1 MTVMPRIL
9 LLDPVH
15 PDFQFMLEKL
25 GYQADFQPIESEEQ
39 LISLLP
45 VYDGLVVRSIPRI
58 SRNVIGAGTALKFIA
73 RVGSGTECIDVDYAE
88 SKGIVVLNSP
98 EGNCDAVGE
107 HALGLLISLNK
118 KISESSVQV
127 RNGIWDRQENRGT
140 ELMGK
145 TVAIIGYG
153 NTGSAFARKLRGLD
167 VKVMAYDKY
176 KTGFSNEFVE
186 ECTLQNIFEFADV
199 VSFHVPQT
207 EETIDYADKEF
218 FGSLKKPVVLINTS
232 RGKVVNTAA
241 LVEAI
246 QKNIVLAAGLDV
258 VDWENWH
265 FCPENI
271 HKNSDAQFLL
281 SHPSVIITPHI
292 AGITHE
298 SLKRHAV
305 VLSEKI
311 GNLKF

>member
-1 MTVMPRIL
+1 MPRIL
-9 LLDPVH
+9 LLDSVH
-15 PDFQFMLEKL
+15 HDFQFMLEKA
-25 GYQADFQPIESEEQ
+25 GYQADIQSVETEEQ

-45 VYDGLVVRSIPRI
+45 GFDGLVVRSIPRI
-58 SRNVIGAGTALKFIA
+58 SRNVIDAGLNLKFIA

-98 EGNCDAVGE
+98 EGNRDAVGE
-107 HALGLLISLNK
+107 HALGLLISLYK
-118 KISESSVQV
+118 KIADSSFQV
-127 RNGIWDRQENRGT
+127 RGGVWDRQNNRGT

-145 TVAIIGYG
+145 TVGIIGYG

-167 VKVMAYDKY
+167 VMVMAYDKY

-186 ECTLQNIFEFADV
+186 ESTLENLFEHADV

-207 EETIDYADKEF
+207 EETIGYADKQF
-218 FGSLKKPVVLINTS
+218 FSSFKKPVVLLNTS

-241 LVEAI
+241 LVKAI
-246 QKNIVLAAGLDV
+246 RQNIVVAAGLDV

-271 HKNSDAQFLL
+271 RKNKDAHFLL
-281 SHPSVIITPHI
+281 GHPSVIITPHI

-298 SLKRHAV
+298 SLIRHAI
-305 VLSEKI
+305 VLAEKI
-311 GNLKF
+311 GKLKF